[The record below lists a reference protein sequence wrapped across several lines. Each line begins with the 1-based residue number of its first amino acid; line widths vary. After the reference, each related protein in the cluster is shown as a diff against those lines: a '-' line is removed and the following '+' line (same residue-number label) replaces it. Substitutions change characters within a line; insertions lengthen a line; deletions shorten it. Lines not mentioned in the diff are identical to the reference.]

1 LNEQLDDLWREALSA
16 QVSRDLMWTKQS
28 RRGRW
33 VVVEPAPALPGQLPH
48 VRAIVAAVSERRGRR
63 FSSLSRARAFARQV
77 DGRVVHWRAQ
87 HWKRISPWQRAA
99 KHAGLGAM
107 NLVRLA
113 QLEVVP

>member
-1 LNEQLDDLWREALSA
+1 MNERLDDLWREVLSA

-33 VVVEPAPALPGQLPH
+33 AVVEPAPTLPGSPPN

-77 DGRVVHWRAQ
+77 DGRVVHWRAR

-99 KHAGLGAM
+99 KHAGLGALR
-107 NLVRLA
+107 LVHLA

>member
-1 LNEQLDDLWREALSA
+1 MNERIDDLWREMLSA

-33 VVVEPAPALPGQLPH
+33 VVVEPSLALPGSPPN
-48 VRAIVAAVSERRGRR
+48 VRAIIAAVSERRGRR

-77 DGRVVHWRAQ
+77 DGRVVRWRSRSWR
-87 HWKRISPWQRAA
+87 HISPWERAA

-113 QLEVVP
+113 QLEVP